1 MKDAFCLV
9 LGSLKGGMNFLRKSF
24 NQKIKKLSSSF
35 IVVLLVCM
43 NFLIH
48 LPYKAEAATTEL
60 KGLGDVSYYNAIIFG
75 DHSATSADI
84 EGAMAVQKNMNASS
98 YTVVAAATGANNLAG
113 ATWVDEGYPSLLLGG
128 QFTKAGAG
136 QVIIQDGTV
145 AMTKDGDPDGAMKTS
160 YDRISYKEQ
169 AEIDAKFKEFRKD
182 VSSVIEDAGQL
193 HTDKPKPGMTFG
205 IGEDVNNPNI
215 YVSSGLEG
223 QEPFNVKDV
232 YLPNVNNKDFIVI
245 HSDAEEVNFGGGA
258 ILYDTTD
265 KGGFTLVNTSQAYD
279 PNSFFTELAS
289 KVIWVFPN
297 AKKITTKGYGV
308 VGSVFAPNAVVETKG
323 GSINGQAFVGGLHQR
338 DGFEV
343 HNFKFN
349 WPKWKKPAAEKG
361 NLQIKKVDENDENIV
376 LKDAKFDVID
386 KDNNVVATV
395 TTNEK
400 GIAEVKDLPFGDY
413 FVKEISAP
421 EGYIKVD
428 TPVKVTID
436 NTNVIELVM
445 KNTRKVENGQFKL
458 LKKDSESGQL
468 LPGAKFDVIDKD
480 GKVVETIVTDD
491 KGEALSKQL
500 PVGSY
505 TLKEVEAPKGYE
517 LSSSSV
523 SVDVEANKVVTV
535 DVVNKK
541 IPEKVT
547 GQFEIV
553 KVDAEDKTKVLSDA
567 EFEVYKGGKK
577 VETLRT
583 DKTGKVIS
591 QKLEPGTYTLK
602 ETKAPQGYKLLKEE
616 IEVVVEANKVVEV
629 QVENAKELGSLQVI
643 KKDAESGKVLEGAE
657 FRLKNENGQVVGET
671 KTTNKDGVVKFENLV
686 PGKYTLEETKAPEGY
701 KAVEVTVEVN
711 VVANEVVKQEVMN
724 EKLTGQFEIV
734 KVDAEDKAKVLSDA
748 EFEVYKG
755 GKKVETLRT
764 DKTGKVISQKLEPGT
779 YTLKETKA
787 PQGYKLLKEE
797 IEVVVEANKVVQ
809 VQVENAKELGSL
821 QVIKKDAESGKV
833 LEGAEFKLKN
843 EAGQVVGETKTTN
856 KDGVVKF
863 ENLVPGKYTLEETKA
878 PEGYKAVEVTVE
890 VSVVANEVVKQEVM
904 NEKLT
909 GQFEIVK
916 VDAEDKAKV
925 LSDAEFEVY
934 KGGKKVET
942 LRTDKTG
949 KVISQKLEPGTYT
962 LKETKAPQGYKL
974 LKEEIE
980 VVVEANKVV
989 QVQVENAKELGSLQV
1004 IKKDAESGK
1013 VLEGAEF
1020 KLKNEAGQVVG
1031 ETKTTNKDGVVKFEN
1046 LVPGKY
1052 TLEETKAPEG
1062 YKAVEVTV
1070 EVNVVANEV
1079 VKQEVTNEKVTGQFE
1094 IVKVDAN
1101 DKTKLLSG
1109 AEFEVYKDGKKV
1121 AELKTDESGKVMS
1134 PKLPLGEY
1142 TVKET
1147 KAPEGYKLSNKEWK
1161 VTIQNENE
1169 IVKLEAENEKIL
1181 GSLQIIKTDDKDQT
1195 KRLAGAEFTLKDVK
1209 GNVVKEGITTDKSGT
1224 VKVDGLVPG
1233 EYTLEET
1240 KAPEGY
1246 ELTKQVIHVTVDGEK
1261 IVDVKVANS
1270 KSLGQFEIV
1279 KVDAEDKAKV
1289 LSDAEFEVYKDG
1301 KKVETLRTDK
1311 TGKVISQK
1319 LEPGKYTLKET
1330 KAPQGYTLLKEEIE
1344 VVVEA
1349 NKVVQVQVENAKEL
1363 GSLQVIK
1370 KDAESGKV
1378 LEGAEFKLKNE
1389 AGQVVGETK
1398 TTNKDG
1404 IVKFENLVPG
1414 KYTLEET
1421 KAPEGYKVLEV
1432 TVEVNVVANEVVKQE
1447 VKNEK
1452 VTGQFEIV
1460 KVDAEDKAK
1469 VLSDA
1474 EFEVYKDG
1482 KKVETLRTD
1491 KTGKVISQKLEPG
1504 TYTLKETKAPQGYK
1518 LLKEEIEVVVE
1529 ANKVVQVQVENAKEL
1544 GSLQVIKKDAESGKV
1559 LEGAEFKLK
1568 NEAGQV
1574 VGETKTTNKD
1584 GVVKFENLVP
1594 GKYML
1599 EETKAPEGYKVLEV
1613 TVEVNVVAN
1622 EVVKQEVLNEKVKE
1636 EITGQ
1641 LEITKVDANDTNKTL
1656 AGAVFEIWKDGT
1668 KIDTL
1673 TSDANGKATSK
1684 ELDPGDYILKEVQ
1697 APEGYEL
1704 SDKEIEFT
1712 ISNQKFE
1719 VVKLQITNKK
1729 ETSKGPE
1736 KPGEETEKPG
1746 EETEKPGE
1754 ETEKPGEETEK
1765 PGEETEKP
1773 GEEIEKPGGETEKP
1787 GEETEKPGGE
1797 TEKPGE
1803 GMGNPDKEKGQGT
1816 SHAQQ
1821 LPATGHDMNYLPFIG
1836 FALVLLGIRLRFMI
1850 KNN

>member
-1 MKDAFCLV
+1 M
-9 LGSLKGGMNFLRKSF
+9 RKSF

-98 YTVVAAATGANNLAG
+98 YTVLAAATGANNLAG
-113 ATWVDEGYPSLLLGG
+113 ATWVEEGYPSLLLGG
-128 QFTKAGAG
+128 QFTKAGTG

-145 AMTKDGDPDGAMKTS
+145 AMTKDGDPEGAMKSS

-182 VSSVIEDAGQL
+182 VDSVIEDAGQL

-232 YLPNVNNKDFIVI
+232 YLPNVSNKDFIVI

-308 VGSVFAPNAVVETKG
+308 VGSVFAPNAVVDTKG
-323 GSINGQAFVGGLHQR
+323 GSINGQAYVGGLHQR

-421 EGYIKVD
+421 AGYIKVD

-436 NTNVIELVM
+436 NTNIIEFVM
-445 KNTRKVENGQFKL
+445 KNTKKVENGQFKL

-480 GKVVETIVTDD
+480 NNVVETIITDD

-500 PVGSY
+500 PVGTY

-517 LSSSSV
+517 LSSSLV
-523 SVDVEANKVVTV
+523 HVDVAANKTVTV
-535 DVVNKK
+535 DVLNKK
-541 IPEKVT
+541 IVEK
-547 GQFEIV
+547 
-553 KVDAEDKTKVLSDA
+553 A
-567 EFEVYKGGKK
+567 
-577 VETLRT
+577 
-583 DKTGKVIS
+583 
-591 QKLEPGTYTLK
+591 
-602 ETKAPQGYKLLKEE
+602 
-616 IEVVVEANKVVEV
+616 
-629 QVENAKELGSLQVI
+629 
-643 KKDAESGKVLEGAE
+643 
-657 FRLKNENGQVVGET
+657 
-671 KTTNKDGVVKFENLV
+671 
-686 PGKYTLEETKAPEGY
+686 
-701 KAVEVTVEVN
+701 
-711 VVANEVVKQEVMN
+711 
-724 EKLTGQFEIV
+724 TGQFEIV

-748 EFEVYKG
+748 EF
-755 GKKVETLRT
+755 
-764 DKTGKVISQKLEPGT
+764 D
-779 YTLKETKA
+779 
-787 PQGYKLLKEE
+787 
-797 IEVVVEANKVVQ
+797 
-809 VQVENAKELGSL
+809 
-821 QVIKKDAESGKV
+821 
-833 LEGAEFKLKN
+833 
-843 EAGQVVGETKTTN
+843 
-856 KDGVVKF
+856 
-863 ENLVPGKYTLEETKA
+863 
-878 PEGYKAVEVTVE
+878 
-890 VSVVANEVVKQEVM
+890 
-904 NEKLT
+904 
-909 GQFEIVK
+909 
-916 VDAEDKAKV
+916 
-925 LSDAEFEVY
+925 
-934 KGGKKVET
+934 
-942 LRTDKTG
+942 
-949 KVISQKLEPGTYT
+949 
-962 LKETKAPQGYKL
+962 
-974 LKEEIE
+974 
-980 VVVEANKVV
+980 
-989 QVQVENAKELGSLQV
+989 
-1004 IKKDAESGK
+1004 
-1013 VLEGAEF
+1013 
-1020 KLKNEAGQVVG
+1020 
-1031 ETKTTNKDGVVKFEN
+1031 
-1046 LVPGKY
+1046 
-1052 TLEETKAPEG
+1052 
-1062 YKAVEVTV
+1062 
-1070 EVNVVANEV
+1070 
-1079 VKQEVTNEKVTGQFE
+1079 
-1094 IVKVDAN
+1094 
-1101 DKTKLLSG
+1101 
-1109 AEFEVYKDGKKV
+1109 
-1121 AELKTDESGKVMS
+1121 
-1134 PKLPLGEY
+1134 
-1142 TVKET
+1142 
-1147 KAPEGYKLSNKEWK
+1147 
-1161 VTIQNENE
+1161 
-1169 IVKLEAENEKIL
+1169 
-1181 GSLQIIKTDDKDQT
+1181 
-1195 KRLAGAEFTLKDVK
+1195 
-1209 GNVVKEGITTDKSGT
+1209 
-1224 VKVDGLVPG
+1224 
-1233 EYTLEET
+1233 
-1240 KAPEGY
+1240 
-1246 ELTKQVIHVTVDGEK
+1246 
-1261 IVDVKVANS
+1261 
-1270 KSLGQFEIV
+1270 
-1279 KVDAEDKAKV
+1279 
-1289 LSDAEFEVYKDG
+1289 VYKDG

-1311 TGKVISQK
+1311 TGKVISQQ
-1319 LEPGKYTLKET
+1319 LEPGTYTLKET

-1378 LEGAEFKLKNE
+1378 LEGAEFRLKNE
-1389 AGQVVGETK
+1389 NGQLVGEAK

-1421 KAPEGYKVLEV
+1421 KAPEGYKAVEV

-1447 VKNEK
+1447 VMNEK

-1460 KVDAEDKAK
+1460 KVDAEDKAKVLSDAEFTVYKDGKKVAELKTDESGKVMSPKLPLGEYTVKETKAPEGYKLSNKEWKVTIQNEKEVVKVEAENERILGSLQIIKTDDKDQAKRLAGAEFTLKDVKGNVVKEGITTDKSGIVKVDGLVPGEYTLEETKAPEGYELTKQVIHVTVDGEKVIDVKVTNSKSLGQFEIVKVDAEDKTK

-1568 NEAGQV
+1568 NETGQV
-1574 VGETKTTNKD
+1574 VGEAKTTNKD
-1584 GVVKFENLVP
+1584 GVVTFENLVP
-1594 GKYML
+1594 GKYTL
-1599 EETKAPEGYKVLEV
+1599 EETKAPEGYKALEV
-1613 TVEVNVVAN
+1613 TVEVNIVAN
-1622 EVVKQEVLNEKVKE
+1622 EVAKREVLNEKVKE

-1641 LEITKVDANDTNKTL
+1641 LEITKVDANDTGKTL

-1673 TSDANGKATSK
+1673 TTNKNGKAISK
-1684 ELDPGDYILKEVQ
+1684 KLEPGDYILKEVH
-1697 APEGYEL
+1697 APEGYKL
-1704 SDKEIEFT
+1704 SDKEIKFK
-1712 ISNQKFE
+1712 ISNEKVE
-1719 VVKLQITNKK
+1719 VKNLEITNEK
-1729 ETSKGPE
+1729 EQEKGPE

-1754 ETEKPGEETEK
+1754 ETEKPGEETE
-1765 PGEETEKP
+1765 
-1773 GEEIEKPGGETEKP
+1773 
-1787 GEETEKPGGE
+1787 
-1797 TEKPGE
+1797 
-1803 GMGNPDKEKGQGT
+1803 
-1816 SHAQQ
+1816 
-1821 LPATGHDMNYLPFIG
+1821 
-1836 FALVLLGIRLRFMI
+1836 
-1850 KNN
+1850 

>member
-1 MKDAFCLV
+1 
-9 LGSLKGGMNFLRKSF
+9 MNFLRKSF

-128 QFTKAGAG
+128 QFTKAGTG

-145 AMTKDGDPDGAMKTS
+145 AMTKDGDPEGAMKSS

-182 VSSVIEDAGQL
+182 VDGVIEDAGQL
-193 HTDKPKPGMTFG
+193 HTDKPKSGMTFG

-232 YLPNVNNKDFIVI
+232 YLPNVSNKDFIVI
-245 HSDAEEVNFGGGA
+245 YSDAEEVNFGGGA

-428 TPVKVTID
+428 TPKKVTID
-436 NTNVIELVM
+436 NTNIIEFVM
-445 KNTRKVENGQFKL
+445 KNTKKVETGQFKL

-480 GKVVETIVTDD
+480 GNVVETIITDG

-500 PVGSY
+500 PVGTY

-517 LSSSSV
+517 LSSSLV
-523 SVDVEANKVVTV
+523 HVDVAANKTVTV
-535 DVVNKK
+535 DVLNKK
-541 IPEKVT
+541 IVEKAT

-553 KVDAEDKTKVLSDA
+553 KVDAEDKAKVLSDA
-567 EFEVYKGGKK
+567 EFEVYKDGKK

-591 QKLEPGTYTLK
+591 QKLEPGKYTLK

-616 IEVVVEANKVVEV
+616 IEVVVEANKVVQV

-643 KKDAESGKVLEGAE
+643 KKDAESGKVLSDAE

-748 EFEVYKG
+748 EFEVYKD

-797 IEVVVEANKVVQ
+797 IEVVVEANKVVE

-843 EAGQVVGETKTTN
+843 ET
-856 KDGVVKF
+856 
-863 ENLVPGKYTLEETKA
+863 
-878 PEGYKAVEVTVE
+878 
-890 VSVVANEVVKQEVM
+890 
-904 NEKLT
+904 
-909 GQFEIVK
+909 
-916 VDAEDKAKV
+916 
-925 LSDAEFEVY
+925 
-934 KGGKKVET
+934 
-942 LRTDKTG
+942 
-949 KVISQKLEPGTYT
+949 
-962 LKETKAPQGYKL
+962 
-974 LKEEIE
+974 
-980 VVVEANKVV
+980 
-989 QVQVENAKELGSLQV
+989 
-1004 IKKDAESGK
+1004 
-1013 VLEGAEF
+1013 
-1020 KLKNEAGQVVG
+1020 GQVVG

-1079 VKQEVTNEKVTGQFE
+1079 VKQEVMNEKVTGQFE
-1094 IVKVDAN
+1094 IIKVDAN
-1101 DKTKLLSG
+1101 DKAKVLSD
-1109 AEFEVYKDGKKV
+1109 AEFTVYKDGKKV

-1161 VTIQNENE
+1161 VTIQNEKE
-1169 IVKLEAENEKIL
+1169 VVKVEAENERIL
-1181 GSLQIIKTDDKDQT
+1181 GSLQIIKTDDKDQA
-1195 KRLAGAEFTLKDVK
+1195 KRLSGAEFTLKDAQ
-1209 GNVVKEGITTDKSGT
+1209 GNVVKEGITTDKSGI

-1261 IVDVKVANS
+1261 IVDVKVTNS
-1270 KSLGQFEIV
+1270 KSL
-1279 KVDAEDKAKV
+1279 
-1289 LSDAEFEVYKDG
+1289 
-1301 KKVETLRTDK
+1301 
-1311 TGKVISQK
+1311 
-1319 LEPGKYTLKET
+1319 
-1330 KAPQGYTLLKEEIE
+1330 
-1344 VVVEA
+1344 
-1349 NKVVQVQVENAKEL
+1349 
-1363 GSLQVIK
+1363 
-1370 KDAESGKV
+1370 
-1378 LEGAEFKLKNE
+1378 
-1389 AGQVVGETK
+1389 
-1398 TTNKDG
+1398 
-1404 IVKFENLVPG
+1404 
-1414 KYTLEET
+1414 
-1421 KAPEGYKVLEV
+1421 
-1432 TVEVNVVANEVVKQE
+1432 
-1447 VKNEK
+1447 
-1452 VTGQFEIV
+1452 GQFEIV

-1559 LEGAEFKLK
+1559 
-1568 NEAGQV
+1568 
-1574 VGETKTTNKD
+1574 
-1584 GVVKFENLVP
+1584 
-1594 GKYML
+1594 
-1599 EETKAPEGYKVLEV
+1599 
-1613 TVEVNVVAN
+1613 
-1622 EVVKQEVLNEKVKE
+1622 
-1636 EITGQ
+1636 
-1641 LEITKVDANDTNKTL
+1641 
-1656 AGAVFEIWKDGT
+1656 
-1668 KIDTL
+1668 
-1673 TSDANGKATSK
+1673 
-1684 ELDPGDYILKEVQ
+1684 
-1697 APEGYEL
+1697 
-1704 SDKEIEFT
+1704 
-1712 ISNQKFE
+1712 
-1719 VVKLQITNKK
+1719 
-1729 ETSKGPE
+1729 
-1736 KPGEETEKPG
+1736 
-1746 EETEKPGE
+1746 
-1754 ETEKPGEETEK
+1754 
-1765 PGEETEKP
+1765 
-1773 GEEIEKPGGETEKP
+1773 
-1787 GEETEKPGGE
+1787 
-1797 TEKPGE
+1797 
-1803 GMGNPDKEKGQGT
+1803 
-1816 SHAQQ
+1816 
-1821 LPATGHDMNYLPFIG
+1821 
-1836 FALVLLGIRLRFMI
+1836 
-1850 KNN
+1850 

>member
-1 MKDAFCLV
+1 M
-9 LGSLKGGMNFLRKSF
+9 RKSF
-24 NQKIKKLSSSF
+24 NQKIKKLSSSL
-35 IVVLLVCM
+35 IVVLLICM

-48 LPYKAEAATTEL
+48 LPFKAEAATTEL

-182 VSSVIEDAGQL
+182 VDGVIGDASKL
-193 HTDKPKPGMTFG
+193 HTDKPKPNMSFG

-215 YVSSGLEG
+215 YVSSGQTG
-223 QEPFNVKDV
+223 KKAFDVKDV
-232 YLPNVNNKDFIVI
+232 FLPNVENKDFIVI
-245 HSDAEEVNFGGGA
+245 YSDAEEVSFGGGA
-258 ILYDTTD
+258 ILYDTRNTGMATD
-265 KGGFTLVNTSQAYD
+265 LINTSQAYD
-279 PNSFFTELAS
+279 PNSSFTELAS

-297 AKKITTKGYGV
+297 ATKITTKGYGV

-323 GSINGQAFVGGLHQR
+323 GSINGQAYVGGLHQR

-349 WPKWKKPAAEKG
+349 WPKWNKPAAEKG
-361 NLQIKKVDENDENIV
+361 NLQIKKVDENDKNIV

-386 KDNNVVATV
+386 KDNNIVATV

-400 GIAEVKDLPFGDY
+400 GIAEVKDLPLGDY

-445 KNTRKVENGQFKL
+445 KNTKKVENGQFKL

-567 EFEVYKGGKK
+567 EFEVYKDGKK
-577 VETLRT
+577 VDTLRT
-583 DKTGKVIS
+583 DKTGKVVS

-629 QVENAKELGSLQVI
+629 QIENAKELGSLQVT
-643 KKDAESGKVLEGAE
+643 KKDAESGKVLAGAE
-657 FRLKNENGQVVGET
+657 FKLKNEAGQVVGEA
-671 KTTNKDGVVKFENLV
+671 KTTNKDGVVKFESLV

-701 KAVEVTVEVN
+701 KALEVTVEVN
-711 VVANEVVKQEVMN
+711 VVANEVVKQEVTN
-724 EKLTGQFEIV
+724 EKVTGQFEIV
-734 KVDAEDKAKVLSDA
+734 KVDAEDKTKVLSDA
-748 EFEVYKG
+748 EFEVYKDS
-755 GKKVETLRT
+755 KKVDTLRT
-764 DKTGKVISQKLEPGT
+764 DKTGKVISQKLEPGK

-797 IEVVVEANKVVQ
+797 IEVVVEADKVVE
-809 VQVENAKELGSL
+809 VQIENVKELGSL
-821 QVIKKDAESGKV
+821 QVTKKDAESGKV
-833 LEGAEFKLKN
+833 LAGAEFKLKN
-843 EAGQVVGETKTTN
+843 EAGQVVGEAKTTN

-863 ENLVPGKYTLEETKA
+863 ENVVPGKYTLEETKA
-878 PEGYKAVEVTVE
+878 PEGYKA
-890 VSVVANEVVKQEVM
+890 
-904 NEKLT
+904 L
-909 GQFEIVK
+909 
-916 VDAEDKAKV
+916 
-925 LSDAEFEVY
+925 
-934 KGGKKVET
+934 
-942 LRTDKTG
+942 
-949 KVISQKLEPGTYT
+949 
-962 LKETKAPQGYKL
+962 
-974 LKEEIE
+974 
-980 VVVEANKVV
+980 
-989 QVQVENAKELGSLQV
+989 
-1004 IKKDAESGK
+1004 
-1013 VLEGAEF
+1013 
-1020 KLKNEAGQVVG
+1020 
-1031 ETKTTNKDGVVKFEN
+1031 
-1046 LVPGKY
+1046 
-1052 TLEETKAPEG
+1052 
-1062 YKAVEVTV
+1062 EVTV

-1147 KAPEGYKLSNKEWK
+1147 KAPAGYKLSNKEWK
-1161 VTIQNENE
+1161 VTIQNEKE
-1169 IVKLEAENEKIL
+1169 VVKVEAENEKIL
-1181 GSLQIIKTDDKDQT
+1181 GSLQIIKMDDKDQT
-1195 KRLAGAEFTLKDVK
+1195 KRLAGAEFTLKDAKGNVVK

-1246 ELTKQVIHVTVDGEK
+1246 ELTKQIIHVTVDGEK
-1261 IVDVKVANS
+1261 FVGVKVTNS

-1279 KVDAEDKAKV
+1279 KVDAEDKTKV

-1301 KKVETLRTDK
+1301 KKVD
-1311 TGKVISQK
+1311 
-1319 LEPGKYTLKET
+1319 
-1330 KAPQGYTLLKEEIE
+1330 
-1344 VVVEA
+1344 
-1349 NKVVQVQVENAKEL
+1349 
-1363 GSLQVIK
+1363 
-1370 KDAESGKV
+1370 
-1378 LEGAEFKLKNE
+1378 
-1389 AGQVVGETK
+1389 
-1398 TTNKDG
+1398 
-1404 IVKFENLVPG
+1404 
-1414 KYTLEET
+1414 
-1421 KAPEGYKVLEV
+1421 
-1432 TVEVNVVANEVVKQE
+1432 
-1447 VKNEK
+1447 
-1452 VTGQFEIV
+1452 
-1460 KVDAEDKAK
+1460 
-1469 VLSDA
+1469 
-1474 EFEVYKDG
+1474 
-1482 KKVETLRTD
+1482 TLRTD

-1529 ANKVVQVQVENAKEL
+1529 ANKVVEVQIENAKEL

-1559 LEGAEFKLK
+1559 LAGAEFKLK

-1574 VGETKTTNKD
+1574 VGEAKTTNKD
-1584 GVVKFENLVP
+1584 GVVKFESLVP
-1594 GKYML
+1594 GKYTL
-1599 EETKAPEGYKVLEV
+1599 EETKAPEGYKALEV
-1613 TVEVNVVAN
+1613 TVDVNVVAN
-1622 EVVKQEVLNEKVKE
+1622 EVVKQEVMNEKMKE

-1641 LEITKVDANDTNKTL
+1641 LEITKVDANNTNKIL

-1673 TSDANGKATSK
+1673 TTNKSGKATSK
-1684 ELDPGDYILKEVQ
+1684 KLEPGDYTLKEIQ
-1697 APEGYEL
+1697 APEGYTL
-1704 SDKEIEFT
+1704 SDKEMKFT
-1712 ISNQKFE
+1712 ISNEKIE

-1729 ETSKGPE
+1729 DTEKGPE
-1736 KPGEETEKPG
+1736 KP
-1746 EETEKPGE
+1746 
-1754 ETEKPGEETEK
+1754 
-1765 PGEETEKP
+1765 
-1773 GEEIEKPGGETEKP
+1773 
-1787 GEETEKPGGE
+1787 
-1797 TEKPGE
+1797 
-1803 GMGNPDKEKGQGT
+1803 
-1816 SHAQQ
+1816 
-1821 LPATGHDMNYLPFIG
+1821 
-1836 FALVLLGIRLRFMI
+1836 
-1850 KNN
+1850 

>member
-1 MKDAFCLV
+1 
-9 LGSLKGGMNFLRKSF
+9 MNFLRKSF

-48 LPYKAEAATTEL
+48 LPYKAEAATIEL

-84 EGAMAVQKNMNASS
+84 EGAMAIQKNMNASS
-98 YTVVAAATGANNLAG
+98 YTVLAAATGAHNLAG

-128 QFTKAGAG
+128 QFTKAGTG

-145 AMTKDGDPDGAMKTS
+145 AMTKDGDPEGAMKSS

-182 VSSVIEDAGQL
+182 VDGVIENAGQL
-193 HTDKPKPGMTFG
+193 HTDKPKSGMTFG

-232 YLPNVNNKDFIVI
+232 YLPNVSNKDFIVI
-245 HSDAEEVNFGGGA
+245 YSDAEEVNFGGGA

-265 KGGFTLVNTSQAYD
+265 KGEFTLVNTSQTYD

-289 KVIWVFPN
+289 KVIWVLPN
-297 AKKITTKGYGV
+297 ATKITTKGYGV
-308 VGSVFAPNAVVETKG
+308 VGSVFAPNAVVDTKG
-323 GSINGQAFVGGLHQR
+323 GSINGQAYVGGLHQR

-349 WPKWKKPAAEKG
+349 WSKWKKPAAEKG

-386 KDNNVVATV
+386 KENNVVDTV

-436 NTNVIELVM
+436 NTNIIEFVM
-445 KNTRKVENGQFKL
+445 KNTKKVENGQFKL

-480 GKVVETIVTDD
+480 GNVVETIITDD

-500 PVGSY
+500 PVGTY
-505 TLKEVEAPKGYE
+505 TLKEIEAPKGYE

-553 KVDAEDKTKVLSDA
+553 KVDAEDKAKVLSDA
-567 EFEVYKGGKK
+567 EFEVYKDGKK

-591 QKLEPGTYTLK
+591 QKLEPGK
-602 ETKAPQGYKLLKEE
+602 
-616 IEVVVEANKVVEV
+616 
-629 QVENAKELGSLQVI
+629 
-643 KKDAESGKVLEGAE
+643 
-657 FRLKNENGQVVGET
+657 
-671 KTTNKDGVVKFENLV
+671 
-686 PGKYTLEETKAPEGY
+686 
-701 KAVEVTVEVN
+701 
-711 VVANEVVKQEVMN
+711 
-724 EKLTGQFEIV
+724 
-734 KVDAEDKAKVLSDA
+734 
-748 EFEVYKG
+748 
-755 GKKVETLRT
+755 
-764 DKTGKVISQKLEPGT
+764 

-833 LEGAEFKLKN
+833 LEGAEFRLKN
-843 EAGQVVGETKTTN
+843 ESGQVVGE
-856 KDGVVKF
+856 
-863 ENLVPGKYTLEETKA
+863 A
-878 PEGYKAVEVTVE
+878 
-890 VSVVANEVVKQEVM
+890 
-904 NEKLT
+904 
-909 GQFEIVK
+909 
-916 VDAEDKAKV
+916 
-925 LSDAEFEVY
+925 
-934 KGGKKVET
+934 
-942 LRTDKTG
+942 
-949 KVISQKLEPGTYT
+949 
-962 LKETKAPQGYKL
+962 
-974 LKEEIE
+974 
-980 VVVEANKVV
+980 
-989 QVQVENAKELGSLQV
+989 
-1004 IKKDAESGK
+1004 
-1013 VLEGAEF
+1013 
-1020 KLKNEAGQVVG
+1020 
-1031 ETKTTNKDGVVKFEN
+1031 KTTNKDGVVKFEN

-1109 AEFEVYKDGKKV
+1109 AEFAVYKDGKKV
-1121 AELKTDESGKVMS
+1121 AELKTDESGKVLS

-1169 IVKLEAENEKIL
+1169 IVKLEVENEKIL

-1261 IVDVKVANS
+1261 IVDVKVTNS

-1330 KAPQGYTLLKEEIE
+1330 KAPQGY
-1344 VVVEA
+1344 
-1349 NKVVQVQVENAKEL
+1349 
-1363 GSLQVIK
+1363 
-1370 KDAESGKV
+1370 
-1378 LEGAEFKLKNE
+1378 
-1389 AGQVVGETK
+1389 
-1398 TTNKDG
+1398 
-1404 IVKFENLVPG
+1404 
-1414 KYTLEET
+1414 
-1421 KAPEGYKVLEV
+1421 
-1432 TVEVNVVANEVVKQE
+1432 
-1447 VKNEK
+1447 
-1452 VTGQFEIV
+1452 
-1460 KVDAEDKAK
+1460 
-1469 VLSDA
+1469 
-1474 EFEVYKDG
+1474 
-1482 KKVETLRTD
+1482 
-1491 KTGKVISQKLEPG
+1491 
-1504 TYTLKETKAPQGYK
+1504 K

-1544 GSLQVIKKDAESGKV
+1544 GSLQVIKKDAKSGKI

-1594 GKYML
+1594 GKYTL
-1599 EETKAPEGYKVLEV
+1599 EETKAPEGYKTLEV

-1636 EITGQ
+1636 EIKGQ

-1729 ETSKGPE
+1729 ETE

-1773 GEEIEKPGGETEKP
+1773 GEETEKP

-1803 GMGNPDKEKGQGT
+1803 GMENPDKEKGQGT

>member
-1 MKDAFCLV
+1 
-9 LGSLKGGMNFLRKSF
+9 MNFLRKSF

-182 VSSVIEDAGQL
+182 VNSVIEDAGQL

-223 QEPFNVKDV
+223 QGPFNVKDV

-308 VGSVFAPNAVVETKG
+308 VGSVFAPNAVVDTKG
-323 GSINGQAFVGGLHQR
+323 GSINGQAYVGGLHQR

-386 KDNNVVATV
+386 KENNVVATV

-436 NTNVIELVM
+436 NTNIIEFVM
-445 KNTRKVENGQFKL
+445 KNTKKVENGQFKL

-468 LPGAKFDVIDKD
+468 LPGAKFNVIDKD
-480 GKVVETIVTDD
+480 GNVVETIITDD

-500 PVGSY
+500 PVGTY
-505 TLKEVEAPKGYE
+505 TLKEIEAPKGYE

-523 SVDVEANKVVTV
+523 SVDVEVNKVVTV

-567 EFEVYKGGKK
+567 EFEVYKDGKK
-577 VETLRT
+577 VDTLRT
-583 DKTGKVIS
+583 DKTGKVVS

-629 QVENAKELGSLQVI
+629 QVENAKELGSLQVT

-755 GKKVETLRT
+755 GKKVDTLRT

-833 LEGAEFKLKN
+833 LEGAEFRLKN
-843 EAGQVVGETKTTN
+843 EN
-856 KDGVVKF
+856 
-863 ENLVPGKYTLEETKA
+863 
-878 PEGYKAVEVTVE
+878 
-890 VSVVANEVVKQEVM
+890 
-904 NEKLT
+904 
-909 GQFEIVK
+909 
-916 VDAEDKAKV
+916 
-925 LSDAEFEVY
+925 
-934 KGGKKVET
+934 
-942 LRTDKTG
+942 
-949 KVISQKLEPGTYT
+949 
-962 LKETKAPQGYKL
+962 
-974 LKEEIE
+974 
-980 VVVEANKVV
+980 
-989 QVQVENAKELGSLQV
+989 
-1004 IKKDAESGK
+1004 
-1013 VLEGAEF
+1013 
-1020 KLKNEAGQVVG
+1020 GQVVG

-1070 EVNVVANEV
+1070 EVNIVANEV

-1094 IVKVDAN
+1094 VVKVDAN

-1109 AEFEVYKDGKKV
+1109 AEFAVYKDGKKV
-1121 AELKTDESGKVMS
+1121 AELKTDESGKVIS

-1319 LEPGKYTLKET
+1319 LEPG
-1330 KAPQGYTLLKEEIE
+1330 
-1344 VVVEA
+1344 
-1349 NKVVQVQVENAKEL
+1349 
-1363 GSLQVIK
+1363 
-1370 KDAESGKV
+1370 
-1378 LEGAEFKLKNE
+1378 
-1389 AGQVVGETK
+1389 
-1398 TTNKDG
+1398 
-1404 IVKFENLVPG
+1404 
-1414 KYTLEET
+1414 
-1421 KAPEGYKVLEV
+1421 
-1432 TVEVNVVANEVVKQE
+1432 
-1447 VKNEK
+1447 
-1452 VTGQFEIV
+1452 
-1460 KVDAEDKAK
+1460 
-1469 VLSDA
+1469 
-1474 EFEVYKDG
+1474 
-1482 KKVETLRTD
+1482 
-1491 KTGKVISQKLEPG
+1491 

-1594 GKYML
+1594 GKYTL

-1622 EVVKQEVLNEKVKE
+1622 EVVKQEVTNEKV
-1636 EITGQ
+1636 TGQ
-1641 LEITKVDANDTNKTL
+1641 
-1656 AGAVFEIWKDGT
+1656 FEI
-1668 KIDTL
+1668 
-1673 TSDANGKATSK
+1673 
-1684 ELDPGDYILKEVQ
+1684 V
-1697 APEGYEL
+1697 
-1704 SDKEIEFT
+1704 
-1712 ISNQKFE
+1712 
-1719 VVKLQITNKK
+1719 
-1729 ETSKGPE
+1729 
-1736 KPGEETEKPG
+1736 
-1746 EETEKPGE
+1746 
-1754 ETEKPGEETEK
+1754 
-1765 PGEETEKP
+1765 
-1773 GEEIEKPGGETEKP
+1773 
-1787 GEETEKPGGE
+1787 
-1797 TEKPGE
+1797 
-1803 GMGNPDKEKGQGT
+1803 
-1816 SHAQQ
+1816 
-1821 LPATGHDMNYLPFIG
+1821 
-1836 FALVLLGIRLRFMI
+1836 
-1850 KNN
+1850 